1 MQFSN
6 LDFWTKKKDIV
17 TTSLTREYYL
27 QTAAE
32 LYLLKRCT
40 MGTRQYKVLYSD
52 LSDEQ
57 EKISIDSTIEVIDKK
72 EMDIASYLKAKL
84 EAQHEVR

>member
-1 MQFSN
+1 
-6 LDFWTKKKDIV
+6 
-17 TTSLTREYYL
+17 
-27 QTAAE
+27 
-32 LYLLKRCT
+32 